1 MQHLGLC
8 PRQIPGLLLG
18 GGGVLLLL
26 LPRVSRRCNLGVRRG
41 GGGVGRLRRRAAP
54 MCTVPV
60 SISDRGGGHGGEQEG
75 GVGAR
80 QQQVT
85 SEVYSAQPLGRS
97 TLRALRETLEIEH
110 MTEIQARTLA
120 PALAGK
126 DILGRA
132 RTGTGKT
139 LAFLV
144 PALERLAAA
153 EDAPSGAKKAQV
165 RLLAIS
171 PTRELAAQIS
181 SQVCAPRALCRFRPW
196 WSVWPAFV
204 AATVAMSLRRA

>member
-1 MQHLGLC
+1 M
-8 PRQIPGLLLG
+8 
-18 GGGVLLLL
+18 
-26 LPRVSRRCNLGVRRG
+26 
-41 GGGVGRLRRRAAP
+41 
-54 MCTVPV
+54 
-60 SISDRGGGHGGEQEG
+60 
-75 GVGAR
+75 GAR

-85 SEVYSAQPLGRS
+85 SEIFSAQPLGRS

-153 EDAPSGAKKAQV
+153 E
-165 RLLAIS
+165 
-171 PTRELAAQIS
+171 
-181 SQVCAPRALCRFRPW
+181 
-196 WSVWPAFV
+196 
-204 AATVAMSLRRA
+204 